1 MARKPNPSSLKAK
14 PRAAEA
20 QERPWLRS
28 YPEGVP
34 WDAGFSPTLVGDLL
48 DQAVQAYGRRPC
60 TYFMGKRLS
69 YAEIGALSDRA
80 AKGLRALGVGEGV
93 KVGLLLPNTPTFV
106 IFYYAVLKA
115 GGTVV
120 NFNPLYSPDE
130 IEFQIRDSGTKVMV
144 TLDLELT
151 FGKIEEMLKRG
162 VLEKAVVAHFP
173 SLLPSLKSVGFKLL
187 QRTHL
192 ANVSASTVRDRI
204 VPEPVL
210 LANDGRYDRP
220 RITPDA
226 VAVLQYTGGTTGT
239 PKGAML
245 THANLSTN
253 VYQVKLWRNVEVQK
267 GDSILGILPLF
278 HVFAMTTVM
287 NYGIATGM
295 EMILLP
301 KFELI
306 QTLKLIARLRP
317 RLMPGVPTL
326 FNAMLRHPHVG
337 NFDLTSLEYCI
348 SGGAA
353 LPLDVKRG
361 FEALCGGSLVEGYGL
376 SETSPVVTCNLP
388 EIEREGSIGLP
399 LPATEISIRSLEDP
413 TQEMPRGKPGEICIA
428 GPQVMP
434 GYWNKPEETEGS
446 FVGRFF
452 RTGDVGYMD
461 EDGYVFIVDR
471 IKDMINAS
479 GFKVYPR
486 RIEDALYEHSAVAEV
501 TVVGIPDQYR
511 GEAPKAFVKLKEGS
525 TATELELLQFL
536 RGKLS
541 KIELPAEIEFRDQLP
556 KTMVGKLSKKEL
568 RAEAK
573 SRVCAKQT

>member
-1 MARKPNPSSLKAK
+1 MARKPNPSPLRTTRCDT
-14 PRAAEA
+14 RAS
-20 QERPWLRS
+20 ERPWLKS
-28 YPEGVP
+28 YPQGVA
-34 WDAGFSPTLVGDLL
+34 WDARFRPGLVGSLL

-69 YAEIGALSDRA
+69 FAEIGELSDRA
-80 AKGLRALGVGEGV
+80 AKGLRALGVSEGV
-93 KVGLLLPNTPTFV
+93 KVGLLLPNSPTFV
-106 IFYYAVLKA
+106 IFYYGVLKA
-115 GGTVV
+115 GGTIV
-120 NFNPLYSPDE
+120 NFNPLYSLEE
-130 IEFQIRDSGTKVMV
+130 IEFQIRDSGTKIMV
-144 TLDLELT
+144 TLDLALT
-151 FGKIEEMLKRG
+151 FEKVEVMLKRG
-162 VLEKAVVAHFP
+162 ALDKAVVASFP

-187 QRTHL
+187 QRTKL
-192 ANVSASTVRDRI
+192 AKTSASTATERI
-204 VPEPVL
+204 VPEHAL

-220 RITPDA
+220 AITPEA
-226 VAVLQYTGGTTGT
+226 IAVLQYTGGTTGT

-245 THANLSTN
+245 SHANLTIN
-253 VYQVKLWRNVEVQK
+253 VGQVRAWQNRQVSES
-267 GDSILGILPLF
+267 DRMLGILPLF

-287 NYGIATGM
+287 NFGIASGM

-306 QTLKLIARLRP
+306 ETLKLIGKLRP
-317 RLMPGVPTL
+317 TMMPGVPTL
-326 FNAMLRHPHVG
+326 FNAMLRHPHIA
-337 NFDLTSLEYCI
+337 NFDLSSLEYCI

-353 LPLDVKRG
+353 LPIEVKRG
-361 FEALCGGSLVEGYGL
+361 FEAISGCGVVEGYGL
-376 SETSPVVTCNLP
+376 SETSPVVSCNPLKAA
-388 EIEREGSIGLP
+388 REGSIGLP

-413 TQEMPRGKPGEICIA
+413 AIEMKRGESGEICIA
-428 GPQVMP
+428 GPQVMT

-446 FVGRFF
+446 FVGRHF
-452 RTGDVGYMD
+452 RSGDVGYMD

-501 TVVGIPDQYR
+501 TVVGIPDEYR
-511 GEAPKAFVKLKEGS
+511 GEAPKAFVKLKEGKQA
-525 TATELELLQFL
+525 TAAELLQFL

-541 KIELPAEIEFRDQLP
+541 KLELPAEIEFRDQLP

-573 SRVCAKQT
+573 R

>member
-1 MARKPNPSSLKAK
+1 MARKPNSSSL
-14 PRAAEA
+14 RARPCAA
-20 QERPWLRS
+20 PDAERPWLRS
-28 YPEGVP
+28 YPPGVE
-34 WDAGFSPTLVGDLL
+34 WDTRFRPVLVHSLL
-48 DQAVQAYGRRPC
+48 DDAVQAYGRRSC

-69 YAEIGALSDRA
+69 FAEIGELSDRA
-80 AKGLRALGVGEGV
+80 AKGLRAIGVGEGV
-93 KVGLLLPNTPTFV
+93 KVGLLLPNSPTFV
-106 IFYYAVLKA
+106 IFYYGVLKA

-120 NFNPLYSPDE
+120 NFNPLYSLEE
-130 IEFQIRDSGTKVMV
+130 IEGQIRDSGAKIMV
-144 TLDLELT
+144 TLDLALT
-151 FGKIEEMLKRG
+151 FEKVEAMLRRG
-162 VLEKAVVAHFP
+162 ALEKAVVASFP
-173 SLLPSLKSVGFKLL
+173 ALLPPLKSVGFKLL
-187 QRTHL
+187 QRTKL
-192 ANVSASTVRDRI
+192 ADPRASI
-204 VPEPVL
+204 VAKKIVAEQEL
-210 LANDGRYDRP
+210 LANDGRYEKP
-220 RITPDA
+220 GITPDS

-245 THANLSTN
+245 THANISTN
-253 VYQVKLWRNVEVQK
+253 VSQVKLWRNLQVRE

-287 NYGIATGM
+287 NFGIASGM

-306 QTLKLIARLRP
+306 ETLKLIGKLRP
-317 RLMPGVPTL
+317 RMLPAVPTL
-326 FNAMLRHPHVG
+326 LNAMLRHPHIR
-337 NFDLTSLEYCI
+337 NFDLSSLEYCL

-353 LPLDVKRG
+353 LPLEVKHG
-361 FEALCGGSLVEGYGL
+361 FQELCTCSVVEGYGL
-376 SETSPVVTCNLP
+376 SETSPVVACNLP

-399 LPATEISIRSLEDP
+399 LPATEISIRSLDDP
-413 TQEMPRGKPGEICIA
+413 RVEVPRGDPGEICIA
-428 GPQVMP
+428 GPQVMT
-434 GYWNKPEETEGS
+434 GYWQKPEETEGS

-461 EDGYVFIVDR
+461 EDGFIFIVDR

-501 TVVGIPDQYR
+501 TVIGIPDDYR
-511 GEAPKAFVKLKEGS
+511 GEAPKAFVKLKEGKEA
-525 TATELELLQFL
+525 TAAELLQFL

-541 KIELPAEIEFRDQLP
+541 KMELPAEIEFRDELP

-573 SRVCAKQT
+573 R

>member
-1 MARKPNPSSLKAK
+1 MRF
-14 PRAAEA
+14 
-20 QERPWLRS
+20 RP
-28 YPEGVP
+28 
-34 WDAGFSPTLVGDLL
+34 ALVGSLL
-48 DQAVQAYGRRPC
+48 DEAVQRHGARSC

-69 YAEIGALSDRA
+69 FAEIGELSDRA
-80 AKGLRALGVGEGV
+80 AKGLRAIGVGEGV

-106 IFYYAVLKA
+106 IFYYGVLKA

-120 NFNPLYSPDE
+120 NFNPLYSLDE
-130 IEFQIRDSGTKVMV
+130 IEGQIRDSGAKIMV
-144 TLDLELT
+144 TLDLALIFE
-151 FGKIEEMLKRG
+151 KVEAMLSRG
-162 VLEKAVVAHFP
+162 ALDTAIVASFP
-173 SLLPSLKSVGFKLL
+173 ALLPSLKSVGFKLL
-187 QRTHL
+187 QRTKL
-192 ANVSASTVRDRI
+192 ADTSASI
-204 VPEPVL
+204 VAKKIVTECQL
-210 LANDGRYDRP
+210 LANDGRYERP
-220 RITPDA
+220 GITPDTI
-226 VAVLQYTGGTTGT
+226 AVLQYTGGTTGT

-245 THANLSTN
+245 THANISTN
-253 VYQVKLWRNVEVQK
+253 VNQVKLWRNLQVRE

-295 EMILLP
+295 EMILVP

-306 QTLKLIARLRP
+306 ETLKLIGKLRP
-317 RLMPGVPTL
+317 RMMPAVPTL
-326 FNAMLRHPHVG
+326 LNAMLRHPHIR
-337 NFDLTSLEYCI
+337 NFDLSSLEYCL

-353 LPLDVKRG
+353 LPLEVKHG
-361 FEALCGGSLVEGYGL
+361 FQALCGCSVVEGYGL

-399 LPATEISIRSLEDP
+399 LPATEISIRSLDDP
-413 TQEMPRGKPGEICIA
+413 SVEVTRGETGEICIA
-428 GPQVMP
+428 GPQVMI
-434 GYWNKPEETEGS
+434 GYWQKPEETEGS

-461 EDGYVFIVDR
+461 ADGFIFIVDR

-486 RIEDALYEHSAVAEV
+486 RIEDALYEHEAVAEV
-501 TVVGIPDQYR
+501 TVVGIPDEYR
-511 GEAPKAFVKLKEGS
+511 GEAPKAFVKLKEGKQA
-525 TATELELLQFL
+525 TAAELLQFL

-541 KIELPAEIEFRDQLP
+541 KMELPAEIEFRDQLP

-573 SRVCAKQT
+573 R